1 MPKNKKKKRNYSIA
15 EDPFLSLGFFN
26 GVIYFF
32 LMVISVS
39 IPISPILILLVIKK
53 AIAFSDPN
61 VIASRIDNATI
72 LFSMPFSFMFLII
85 TFVPLVHLLEQN
97 CPIIRKNTDAKEYSP
112 FKEAFIPLVKEIFR
126 EFYTDKAIKIILWLL
141 IPSLL
146 LCSLSLFSRVDL
158 HEDFSVTKYNIIDQP
173 SEAYTTSD
181 YKELTIMVHS
191 HGSKG
196 GKHWSYEI
204 EILTEGGDEIYLQS
218 SFFKYEN
225 HEKTLDKMLKI
236 KSLFSSES
244 IRIEN
249 EENLYKV
256 IKDLKLNE
264 TEVKKLKELF
274 STP

>member
-1 MPKNKKKKRNYSIA
+1 MLKNKKKKRNYRIA

-26 GVIYFF
+26 VVIYFF
-32 LMVISVS
+32 LMVISVA

-53 AIAFSDPN
+53 AIAFSDSN
-61 VIASRIDNATI
+61 VIASIIDNATI
-72 LFSMPFSFMFLII
+72 LFSMPFAFIFLII
-85 TFVPLVHLLEQN
+85 TFVPFVRLLEQN
-97 CPIIRKNTDAKEYSP
+97 CPIIRKNTEEEGYSP
-112 FKEAFIPLVKEIFR
+112 FKEDFIPLVKEIFR
-126 EFYTDKAIKIILWLL
+126 EFYTDKAIKVLLWLL

-146 LCSLSLFSRVDL
+146 LCSLTLFSRVDL
-158 HEDFSVTKYNIIDQP
+158 HEDYSVTKYNIINQP
-173 SEAYTTSD
+173 SESYTTSD

-196 GKHWSYEI
+196 SKYWSYGI
-204 EILTEGGDEIYLQS
+204 EILTEDTDEIYLRS
-218 SFFKYEN
+218 GCFKYEN
-225 HEKTLDKMLKI
+225 HEETLDRMLEI
-236 KSLFSSES
+236 KSLFSPRS

-256 IKDLKLNE
+256 IKDLNLNE